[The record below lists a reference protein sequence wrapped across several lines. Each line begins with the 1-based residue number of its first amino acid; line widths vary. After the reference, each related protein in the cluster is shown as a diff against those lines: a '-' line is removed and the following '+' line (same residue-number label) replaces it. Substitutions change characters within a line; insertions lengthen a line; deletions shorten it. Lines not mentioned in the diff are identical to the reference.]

1 METKLLVKD
10 SDNELIHE
18 LSKALLDCGIT
29 EGADCYYISD
39 NYGVPFFKLP
49 KAYKKENENDPD
61 FHHVFIDVEEK
72 SGSPTNKEFSVYGTY
87 HHEHYMNAS
96 DAAENAKKLLSGE
109 ICEVVLTLGCKQASL
124 FMINCGDPEKNVNEL
139 MSDFENIHKHLT
151 EGKVGGYHIHLI
163 YQKTFPNNLL
173 LQFNAKKDLQN
184 YNAYATC
191 SVLAEHP
198 EFYIFG

>member
-18 LSKALLDCGIT
+18 LSKALIEQGIT
-29 EGADCYYISD
+29 DGSDCYYISD
-39 NYGVPFFKLP
+39 NYGIPYFKLP

-72 SGSPTNKEFSVYGTY
+72 IGSPNGKEFSVYGTY

-96 DAAENAKKLLSGE
+96 KAAENAKGLLSGE
-109 ICEVVLTLGCKQASL
+109 ICEVALTIGNKQASL
-124 FMINCGDPEKNVNEL
+124 FMINCGDPQKNVDEL
-139 MSDFENIHKHLT
+139 MSDFENIYKQLT
-151 EGKVGGYHIHLI
+151 EGKAGGYHIHWI

-173 LQFNAKKDLQN
+173 LQFNARKDLPN

>member
-1 METKLLVKD
+1 M
-10 SDNELIHE
+10 
-18 LSKALLDCGIT
+18 
-29 EGADCYYISD
+29 
-39 NYGVPFFKLP
+39 VPNACWFKPTVAYFKLP

-61 FHHVFIDVEEK
+61 FHYVFIDVEQK
-72 SGSPTNKEFSVYGTY
+72 SSSPNGKEFSVYGSY

-96 DAAENAKKLLSGE
+96 KAAENAKGLLSGE
-109 ICEVVLTLGCKQASL
+109 ICEVALTIGNKQASL
-124 FMINCGDPEKNVNEL
+124 FMINCGDPQKNVDEL
-139 MSDFENIHKHLT
+139 MSDFESIYKQLT
-151 EGKVGGYHIHLI
+151 EGKAGVYHIHLI

-173 LQFNAKKDLQN
+173 LQFNARKDLPN